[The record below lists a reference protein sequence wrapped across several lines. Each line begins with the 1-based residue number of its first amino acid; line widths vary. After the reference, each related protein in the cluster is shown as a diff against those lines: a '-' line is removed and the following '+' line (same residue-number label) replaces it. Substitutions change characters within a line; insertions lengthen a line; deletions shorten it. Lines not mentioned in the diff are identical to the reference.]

1 MPRTA
6 RKQSK
11 TGVYHIMLRGYKS
24 HTENTHAFPA
34 HRIDEYLLQ
43 CGTKCVILK
52 MQDRLRDGLLLRVR
66 HLEHNRQSL
75 STQNCTMSAYTKL
88 RFFQTALSCIFI

>member
-11 TGVYHIMLRGYKS
+11 TGVYHIMLRGNKS

-75 STQNCTMSAYTKL
+75 STQNCTTSAYTKL